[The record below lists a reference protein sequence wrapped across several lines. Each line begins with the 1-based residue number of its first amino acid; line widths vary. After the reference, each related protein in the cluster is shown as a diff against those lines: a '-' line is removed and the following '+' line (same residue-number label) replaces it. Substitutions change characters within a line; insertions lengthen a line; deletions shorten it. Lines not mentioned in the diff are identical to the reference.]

1 MASTRQMT
9 LSPRLQDDSWLDL
22 RDERTHEI
30 LQHLQSD
37 NRAFERLRM
46 ALEADFAEVRRA
58 ERDPAWLDA
67 LV

>member
-9 LSPRLQDDSWLDL
+9 PSPQLQDDRWLDL
-22 RDERTHEI
+22 RDERTTELLH
-30 LQHLQSD
+30 HLRSD
-37 NRAFERLRM
+37 NRAFEMLRK

-67 LV
+67 LA